1 MKHKNARKRLVSAV
15 TLIAILLPIIALS
28 AYAATDSFSFAFNGS
43 TAYWYA
49 YGTKSNTLFKG
60 SVTVA
65 SGDFGSGQ
73 VVFNI
78 CDRDGVPFTFPRT
91 VSSTGTYILTYSS
104 DPGGMANN
112 VALLRGNA
120 TNQYVW
126 GCNGNFTP

>member
-1 MKHKNARKRLVSAV
+1 MKHKNTRKRLVSAV

-49 YGTKSNTLFKG
+49 SGTKSNTLIKG

-65 SGDFGSGQ
+65 SGDFGLGE
-73 VVFNI
+73 VVFDI
-78 CDRDGVPFTFPRT
+78 CDRDGAPITSSRT
-91 VSSTGTYILTYSS
+91 VSSTGTYTLTY
-104 DPGGMANN
+104 GGNLISMPST
-112 VALLRGNA
+112 VVYLRGRA

-126 GCNGNFTP
+126 GCNGTFTP